1 MISHHTIAILASPAT
16 RGVWRWLRHVGGLG
30 FIPLGLVDSSIVPI
44 PGMMD
49 ALTIALAAHDRQL
62 WAYYAVMATLGSVIG
77 GYVTYRLAR
86 KQGKDSLEK
95 RFSRRKVEKI
105 TQAFARWGFGAI
117 AIPCILPPPMPL
129 VPFLV
134 TAGAMQYS
142 LKKFLLAMT
151 GGRLIRYGLL
161 AYLGA
166 VYGRQI
172 LSWFSRFGY
181 PILYVTIGAAVVGA
195 AVLIIRWKMSKPKR
209 RAKSA
214 A

>member
-1 MISHHTIAILASPAT
+1 MISHHAVAILASPAT
-16 RGVWRWLRHVGGLG
+16 RSVWRWLRHVGGLG
-30 FIPLGLVDSSIVPI
+30 FIPLGLVDSSVIPI

-49 ALTIALAAHDRQL
+49 ALTIVLAAHDRQL
-62 WAYYAVMATLGSVIG
+62 WAYYAAMATLGSVVG

-86 KQGKDSLEK
+86 KQGENALAK
-95 RFSRRKVEKI
+95 RFSRKKVEKVN
-105 TQAFARWGFGAI
+105 QVLARWGFGAI
-117 AIPCILPPPMPL
+117 AIPAILPPPMPL

-134 TAGAMQYS
+134 AAGAMQYS
-142 LKKFLLAMT
+142 LQRFIAALTL
-151 GGRLIRYGLL
+151 GRLIRYGLL

-166 VYGRQI
+166 IYGRQI

-181 PILYVTIGAAVVGA
+181 PILYAVIGIALLGA
-195 AVLIIRWKMSKPKR
+195 AVLIIRWRMSKLKG

>member
-1 MISHHTIAILASPAT
+1 MISHHAVAILASPAT
-16 RGVWRWLRHVGGLG
+16 RSVWRWLRHVGGLG
-30 FIPLGLVDSSIVPI
+30 FIPLGLVDSSVIPI

-49 ALTIALAAHDRQL
+49 ALTIVLAAHDRQL
-62 WAYYAVMATLGSVIG
+62 WAYYAAMATLGSVVG

-86 KQGKDSLEK
+86 KQGENALAK
-95 RFSRRKVEKI
+95 RFSRKKVEKVN
-105 TQAFARWGFGAI
+105 QVFARWGFGAI
-117 AIPCILPPPMPL
+117 AIPAILPPPMPL

-134 TAGAMQYS
+134 AAGAMQYS
-142 LKKFLLAMT
+142 LQRFIAALTL
-151 GGRLIRYGLL
+151 GRLIRYGLL

-166 VYGRQI
+166 IYGRQI

-181 PILYVTIGAAVVGA
+181 PILYAVIGIALLGA
-195 AVLIIRWKMSKPKR
+195 AVLIIRWRMSKLKG